1 MCVECNAYHDRD
13 LNVAR
18 NIELEGLRLL
28 AGSGYLGVTPVELAT
43 SV

>member
-1 MCVECNAYHDRD
+1 MFGISD
-13 LNVAR
+13 LNAAR

-28 AGSGYLGVTPVELAT
+28 AGSGYLGVTPVELAA